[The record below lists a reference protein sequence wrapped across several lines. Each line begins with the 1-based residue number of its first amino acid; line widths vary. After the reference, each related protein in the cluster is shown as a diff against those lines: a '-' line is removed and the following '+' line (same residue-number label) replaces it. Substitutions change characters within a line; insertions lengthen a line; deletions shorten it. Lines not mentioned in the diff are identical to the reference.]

1 MIPLCNLLGINVNE
15 LLSGEKI
22 SANEYQQKAEENMV
36 TLIKEKEYVQTYN
49 PLIWWIAYGPD
60 FETAKNSDSQRRKV
74 YAWKYLRIFLVTS
87 VL

>member
-1 MIPLCNLLGINVNE
+1 
-15 LLSGEKI
+15 
-22 SANEYQQKAEENMV
+22 MV

-74 YAWKYLRIFLVTS
+74 YSWKYLRIFLVTS